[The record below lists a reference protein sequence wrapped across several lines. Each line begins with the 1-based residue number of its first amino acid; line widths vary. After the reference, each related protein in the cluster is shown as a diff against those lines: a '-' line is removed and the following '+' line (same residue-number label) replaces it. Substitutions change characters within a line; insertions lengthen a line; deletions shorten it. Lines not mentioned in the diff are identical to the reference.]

1 MAEQSPFD
9 RRNIE
14 PPRMAPPSGL
24 LDQLN
29 LPPALVDFLHRYKR
43 VIWLVV
49 IGIVIT
55 GISIVAYTSY
65 RDQRAARAL
74 SAYDAAQRAGSDNQV
89 LLEEVVR
96 QYGSTPS
103 GLWARVD
110 LALQNERDGNL
121 EEAIT
126 RFETIRSRL
135 GATSPLKPL
144 VLGKLG
150 TLYENTENFNE
161 ALEAYTALAAL
172 SGFEARAHQALG
184 RVYEQQGN
192 LTDAQAMYE
201 QYLAMTTTG
210 QEQHDPV
217 QEMIEFR
224 LNQLKNQ

>member
-9 RRNIE
+9 RKNIE
-14 PPRMAPPSGL
+14 PPRMAHSPGL

-29 LPPALVDFLHRYKR
+29 LPPALVSFFQRYQR

-49 IGIVIT
+49 AGIVIT
-55 GISIVAYTSY
+55 GISIAAYSSY

-74 SAYDAAQRAGSDNQV
+74 SAYDAAQRAGSENRI
-89 LLEEVVR
+89 LLEEVVQ
-96 QYGSTPS
+96 QYGATPS

-110 LALQNERDGNL
+110 LALQSEADGNI

-126 RFETIRSRL
+126 GFETIRSRL
-135 GATSPLKPL
+135 STASPLKPL

-150 TLYENTENFNE
+150 TLFEDIGNFNA
-161 ALEAYTALAAL
+161 ALEAYKALGTIT
-172 SGFEARAHQALG
+172 GFETEAYRALG
-184 RVYEQQGN
+184 RVYEQQGS
-192 LTDAQAMYE
+192 LLEAQAMYE

-210 QEQHDPV
+210 QELNDPAR
-217 QEMIEFR
+217 EMIEFR